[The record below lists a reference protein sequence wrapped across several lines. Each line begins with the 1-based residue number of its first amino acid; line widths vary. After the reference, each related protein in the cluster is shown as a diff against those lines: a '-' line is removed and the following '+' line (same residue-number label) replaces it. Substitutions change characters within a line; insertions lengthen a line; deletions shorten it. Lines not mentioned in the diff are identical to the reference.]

1 MIGRTMGRYAITERL
16 GAGGMGEVY
25 RARDTRLDRDVAL
38 KVLPPGLLEDDRAR
52 RRFRKE
58 ALALSRLNHPNI
70 ATVHD
75 FDFADGIDFIVM
87 ELVEGTSL
95 DRRLAAGPMGEE
107 ELLRVASQLAEGISA
122 AHAAGVLHQDLK
134 PGNLRVTADGRLK
147 ILDFG
152 LATLVKAPTAT
163 SATMHQSDERGV
175 SGTLPY
181 MAPEQFDG
189 KADERT
195 DIYQAGMVLY
205 ELATGRR
212 AFEEKQPAALMRAI
226 LGDEPSSPRS
236 INPKISAPLEPVIL
250 KAIDKTPDR
259 RYQTAREMLVD
270 LRRASGPATLSR
282 PLPAQPPSRRRLVG
296 FAAAALVVALL
307 GVAAFALI
315 RQCNRPAVGVQ
326 SLAILPLTNVSS
338 DPAQA
343 FFADAMT
350 YELITQL
357 GKISNLRVT
366 SQTSM
371 VRYKGSKKGI
381 PEIAREL
388 GVSKVI
394 EGSVLRAGDRVRVA
408 VNLIDAAEDR
418 QLWSQS
424 YERSVSDLIA
434 LQAEIAR
441 AVAEEVRVRLTPREA
456 TLLAAGRTLV
466 PAAREEYLKGIYQQL
481 NMPMNPMMAR
491 RHFERAVAID
501 PRYAEPYAGLAETY
515 IAAGFFINPL
525 APMEVFPR
533 VKELTTKAIELDPN
547 LASAYVSRGVA
558 RVHSE
563 WDWKAAE
570 ADFQRAIEL
579 NPSLSAAHHWY
590 AHLLLALD
598 RIDESVAESDRASQ
612 LDPDNVMWGSCVG
625 WHCLY
630 ARQYDAS
637 IAQLQKVIRTRPN
650 HFLAHLY
657 LGRAYEATGRH
668 PQAIAS
674 FRTAVS
680 QSGASATVLAAMAN
694 ALARGGERKE
704 AEEILASLL
713 ERSETE
719 YVSAY
724 DIAVIH
730 AGLGDADAAFEW
742 LEKSYLERSAWL
754 AHIKWDERFADLR
767 TDPRFAS
774 LIRRIRLAA

>member
-1 MIGRTMGRYAITERL
+1 
-16 GAGGMGEVY
+16 
-25 RARDTRLDRDVAL
+25 
-38 KVLPPGLLEDDRAR
+38 
-52 RRFRKE
+52 
-58 ALALSRLNHPNI
+58 
-70 ATVHD
+70 
-75 FDFADGIDFIVM
+75 DFIVM

-95 DRRLAAGPMGEE
+95 DGRLLATGALGEE

-134 PGNLRVTADGRLK
+134 PANLRLTADGRLK

-152 LATLVKAPTAT
+152 LATLVRAPTTA
-163 SATMHQSDERGV
+163 SATAHHSEERGV

-205 ELATGRR
+205 ELSTGRV

-226 LGDEPSSPRS
+226 LGEEPAAPRS
-236 INPKISAPLEPVIL
+236 INPKVPAPLEPVIL
-250 KAIDKTPDR
+250 KSIDKAPER
-259 RYQTAREMLVD
+259 RYQTARELLVD
-270 LRRASGPATLSR
+270 IRRAGAPSTVSR
-282 PLPAQPPSRRRLVG
+282 PVPFAARFGARRVAGL
-296 FAAAALVVALL
+296 AAAALVVALL
-307 GVAAFALI
+307 VVAAVALI
-315 RQCNRPAVGVQ
+315 RQVNPAAAGVQ
-326 SLAILPLTNVSS
+326 SLAVLPLANVSR

-357 GKISNLRVT
+357 GRISSLRVT

-371 VRYKGSKKGI
+371 VRYKGSTKSV

-388 GVSKVI
+388 GVGKIV

-408 VNLIDAAEDR
+408 INLVDAAEDR
-418 QLWSQS
+418 QLWSHS
-424 YERSVSDLIA
+424 YERNVNDLIA
-434 LQAEIAR
+434 LQGEIAR
-441 AVAEEVRVRLTPREA
+441 AVAEEVRVRLTPKEA
-456 TLLAAGRTLV
+456 ELLAPKQAIA

-501 PRYAEPYAGLAETY
+501 PRYAEPYAGIAETY
-515 IAAGFFINPL
+515 VAAGFFINPI
-525 APMEVFPR
+525 APMEVFPK
-533 VKELTTKAIELDPN
+533 VKELTVKAIELDPTV
-547 LASAYVSRGVA
+547 ASAYVSRGVA

-570 ADFQRAIEL
+570 SDFRRAIEL
-579 NPSLSAAHHWY
+579 NPSLAAAHHWY

-598 RIDESVAESDRASQ
+598 RIDESVAESERAAT

-637 IAQLQKVIRTRPN
+637 IARLQGVIAKRPMN
-650 HFLAHLY
+650 FLAHLY

-668 PQAIAS
+668 REAIAS

-680 QSGASATVLAAMAN
+680 QSGNSATVLAAMAH
-694 ALARGGERKE
+694 ALARGGQRQE
-704 AEEILASLL
+704 AEAILASLMK
-713 ERSETE
+713 RSETE

-767 TDPRFAS
+767 TDPRFTS
-774 LIRRIRLAA
+774 LVRRIRLAA